1 VSFSLLGCFCSV
13 KQMSNG
19 YSDIQPRIYLLSLST
34 QSHIIWQLE
43 YDIPQVEKDS
53 LSAQQGNQTDV

>member
-1 VSFSLLGCFCSV
+1 V